1 MKNREIMKKDLKY
14 NWHPCT
20 QMKDHEFLPLIPIKK
35 GEGVY
40 LEDFE
45 GNRYIDAISSWW
57 VNLFGHSNNYINKK
71 IQKQLETL
79 EHVIFA
85 GFTHPQ
91 AIRLSERLC
100 KLSGF
105 DKVFYADNG
114 SSAVEVA
121 IKMSFHYW
129 KNRGKTRPLFFSL
142 ENSYHGETIGALS
155 VGDVG
160 LYKDTYKEILIKNM
174 TVPIPKDKS
183 EEETKKALDK
193 TRIIFEKYHK
203 KVSALIIEPLI
214 QCAGYMKMH
223 SPSFVKGL
231 KKLCE
236 EFNIHFIA
244 DEIAVGFGRS
254 GSMFA
259 CEQAG
264 IKPDFM
270 CLSKGLTGGYLPLSV
285 VLTTDEIYSAFY
297 CDYKELKA
305 FLHSHS
311 YTANALGC
319 AAANATL
326 DIFENG
332 KWIESNGEWELIM
345 KNEKWKM
352 ENELCSSG
360 YLKSCH
366 DEKWEFDVKSEK
378 CKVKNENLSI
388 LEYNEMISKYIWDR
402 MQEFKKLKN
411 VKEIRQT
418 GMIGAIEMIDYPWE
432 RRMGL
437 KVYEYGLKNGVL
449 LRPLGNVIYFMP
461 PYVIKKD
468 EIDKMIDIAFEGIK
482 NLE

>member
-1 MKNREIMKKDLKY
+1 MKNQEFMKIDLQY

-35 GEGVY
+35 GYGVH

-57 VNLFGHSNNYINKK
+57 VNLFGHSNPYINKK
-71 IQKQLETL
+71 IKEQLEVL

-85 GFTHPQ
+85 GFTHEQ
-91 AIRLSERLC
+91 AVKLSKRLC
-100 KLSGF
+100 NLTKL

-114 SSAVEVA
+114 SSAVEIA

-129 KNRGKTRPLFFSL
+129 KNKGKIRPLFFSL
-142 ENSYHGETIGALS
+142 KNSYHGETIGALS

-160 LYKDTYKEILIKNM
+160 LYKDTYKEILIKNI
-174 TVPIPKDKS
+174 TLPIPKDKS
-183 EEETKKALDK
+183 EEETKKALNQA
-193 TRIIFEKYHK
+193 REIFEKNYK
-203 KVSALIIEPLI
+203 DVSALIVEPLI

-223 SPSFVKGL
+223 SPLFIKGL
-231 KKLCE
+231 KELCE
-236 EFNIHFIA
+236 EFDIHFIA

-259 CEQAG
+259 CEQAK

-270 CLSKGLTGGYLPLSV
+270 LLSKGLTGGYLPLSV
-285 VLTTDEIYSAFY
+285 VLTTNEIYSAFY

-311 YTANALGC
+311 YTANPLGC

-326 DIFENG
+326 DIFEFGRWVGDELVIENG
-332 KWIESNGEWELIM
+332 KL
-345 KNEKWKM
+345 KM
-352 ENELCSSG
+352 ENEG
-360 YLKSCH
+360 I
-366 DEKWEFDVKSEK
+366 D
-378 CKVKNENLSI
+378 I
-388 LEYNEMISKYIWDR
+388 LERNRKISKYIWNEVQR
-402 MQEFKKLKN
+402 FKELSN

-418 GMIGAIEMIDYPWE
+418 GMITAIEMIDYPFEE
-432 RRMGL
+432 RKGL

-461 PYVIKKD
+461 PYIIKQK
-468 EIDKMIDIAFEGIK
+468 EIDKMINTAYEGIK
-482 NLE
+482 SIEG